1 MTSQYTGVV
10 DHMKAV
16 STGAKFIHCC
26 MHMVSLKTKQFPAKL
41 RMVLDESMKTV
52 DFIKFKL
59 KIICSSMC
67 GDGQN
72 SF

>member
-1 MTSQYTGVV
+1 MTSQYTGVAG
-10 DHMKAV
+10 HMKVV
-16 STGAKFIHCC
+16 STGAKYIHCC
-26 MHMVSLKTKQFPAKL
+26 MHMASLKTKQFPAKL

-52 DFIKFKL
+52 YFIKFKL

-72 SF
+72 SS